1 MELQT
6 LSPAPNAKHRLRR
19 VGRGRGSGLGKTS
32 GRGENGQNKR
42 SGGGVRPLFE
52 GGQMPYMLHIGK
64 RGFTNGKFKYQYSTV
79 NVSQLDCFDEGTV
92 VTAELLKEKR
102 IIGKIEKDGLKVL
115 GDGKITKALT
125 VKANKFTQSA
135 IKKIQKAGGTVEE
148 A

>member
-1 MELQT
+1 MELHT
-6 LSPAPNAKHRLRR
+6 LSPAPNAKHRIRR

-64 RGFTNGKFKYQYSTV
+64 RGFTNGKFKSQYSTV
-79 NVSQLDCFDEGTV
+79 NVAQLDCFDEGTV
-92 VTAELLKEKR
+92 VTAELLIQKGILR
-102 IIGKIEKDGLKVL
+102 KIEKDGLKVL

-125 VKANKFTQSA
+125 VKANKFTQTA

>member
-1 MELQT
+1 MELHT
-6 LSPAPNAKHRLRR
+6 LSPAPNSKHRLRR

-64 RGFTNGKFKYQYSTV
+64 RGFTNGKFKSQYSTV
-79 NVSQLDCFDEGTV
+79 NVAQLDCFDEGTV
-92 VTAELLKEKR
+92 VTAELTKQAGILS
-102 IIGKIEKDGLKVL
+102 KIEKDGLKVL

-125 VKANKFTQSA
+125 IKANKFTQTA

>member
-1 MELQT
+1 MELHT
-6 LSPAPNAKHRLRR
+6 LSPAPNSKHRLRR

-32 GRGENGQNKR
+32 GLGENGQNKR
-42 SGGGVRPLFE
+42 SGGGVSPLFE

-64 RGFTNGKFKYQYSTV
+64 RGFTNGKFKSQYSTV
-79 NVSQLDCFDEGTV
+79 NVAQLDCFDEGPV
-92 VTAELLKEKR
+92 VTAELLKQAG
-102 IIGKIEKDGLKVL
+102 ILSKIEKDGLKVL

-125 VKANKFTQSA
+125 IKANKFTQTA

>member
-1 MELQT
+1 MELHT
-6 LSPAPNAKHRLRR
+6 LSPAPNSKHRVRR

-42 SGGGVRPLFE
+42 SGGGVRPMFE
-52 GGQMPYMLHIGK
+52 GGQMPLMLHLGK
-64 RGFTNGKFKYQYSTV
+64 RGFTNGKFKSQYSIV
-79 NVSQLDCFDEGTV
+79 NVEQLDSFDEGTV
-92 VTAELLKEKR
+92 ITAELLKQKG

>member
-1 MELQT
+1 MELHT
-6 LSPAPNAKHRLRR
+6 LSPAPNAKHRPRR

-52 GGQMPYMLHIGK
+52 GGQMPLIIRLGK
-64 RGFTNGKFKYQYSTV
+64 RGFTNGKFMDKYSIV
-79 NVSQLDCFDEGTV
+79 NVSQLECFDEGTV
-92 VTAELLKEKR
+92 VTAELLKQKR
-102 IIGKIEKDGLKVL
+102 IISKIEKDGLKVL
-115 GDGKITKALT
+115 GDGKLSKALT

-135 IKKIQKAGGTVEE
+135 IKKIQKAGGTIEE

>member
-1 MELQT
+1 MELHT

-64 RGFTNGKFKYQYSTV
+64 RGFTNGKFKSQYSTV

-125 VKANKFTQSA
+125 VKANKFTQTA

>member
-1 MELQT
+1 MELHT

-64 RGFTNGKFKYQYSTV
+64 RGFTNGKFKSQYSTV

-102 IIGKIEKDGLKVL
+102 IISKIEKDGLKVL

-125 VKANKFTQSA
+125 VKANKFTQTA

>member
-1 MELQT
+1 MELHT

-64 RGFTNGKFKYQYSTV
+64 RGFTNGKFKSQYSTV
-79 NVSQLDCFDEGTV
+79 NVAQLDCFDEGTV
-92 VTAELLKEKR
+92 VTAELLIQKGILR
-102 IIGKIEKDGLKVL
+102 KIEKDGLKVL

-125 VKANKFTQSA
+125 VKANKFTQTA